1 MNKLLAPGMAFL
13 DRFSYPIKFLIMGI
27 LAVIPIV
34 YLMFLGLAPLAQ
46 GLRDTEL
53 EMTGVRYVESALP
66 LLSSVQQ
73 HRGRSSGYL
82 SGDDAVKP
90 KMDEQAA
97 KVEAAIQA
105 LEALDQENGH
115 DGELVEQLAEI
126 KAKWADVHQKAHS
139 RAFTPK
145 ESFVAH
151 SAVTA
156 LIQTYLEDVA
166 HEFKL
171 LLDPVEASFFLQD
184 VAAVQA
190 PALTEGLGKMRA
202 IMTGILTR
210 KVITPEEKAEVA
222 SLAGQIELFHKRTVK
237 GVAHAIEARP
247 GLKESLLPKL
257 EALTPAVQ
265 KLMETTRRE
274 AGAAEFSLSGQDY
287 FKEATVVVD
296 MAGAVSGAA
305 SGQLRGLLEARLAK
319 SRAGLYGAIAVVAGL
334 MLLLMYFTTAM
345 RASIIQA
352 VRTVNDGTA
361 RMAAGDFTRPVVLTS
376 RDEMGEIAA
385 DVNRAREAL
394 SSLIAGVRR
403 TADEVAR
410 DAGEVAEGARQ
421 IAIAAGEQSEA
432 ISSSAAAVEEL
443 TVAITHVADQTEEA
457 NRTADQANGLAED
470 GRRVADRASSGM
482 TAVAESVT
490 ATARQI
496 EGLNARAADISGI
509 VQVIKDIA
517 DQTNLLALNAAIEAA
532 RAGEQGRGFAVVADE
547 VRKLAE
553 RTTGATAEI
562 GAMIE
567 AIQQETRSAVGGME
581 ENSRKAEDGR
591 ATVTEVSNALGEIM
605 QAAQAVLD
613 RVEEITSASR
623 EQKAASTE
631 IAQSVERIA
640 QMTEENSASA
650 NQVSSAAGHLGDLAG
665 TLKTELDR
673 FHV

>member
-1 MNKLLAPGMAFL
+1 MNQLLAPGMAFL
-13 DRFSYPIKFLIMGI
+13 GRFSYPIKFLILGVI
-27 LAVIPIV
+27 AVIPIV
-34 YLMFLGLAPLAQ
+34 YLTFLGLVPLMDAAKMAA
-46 GLRDTEL
+46 T
-53 EMTGVRYVESALP
+53 EMTGVRYIEAAKP
-66 LLSSVQQ
+66 LLASVQQ

-97 KVEAAIQA
+97 KAEAAIQA
-105 LEALDQENGH
+105 LEALDAETGGNE
-115 DGELVEQLAEI
+115 ELGRRLAEI

-156 LIQTYLEDVA
+156 LIQAYMEDAA
-166 HEFKL
+166 HEYKL

-190 PALTEGLGKMRA
+190 PALTEVLGKMRA
-202 IMTGILTR
+202 MMTGILTR

-222 SLAGQIELFHKRTVK
+222 SLAGQIELIHRRVVK
-237 GVAHAIEARP
+237 GVEHAIEAKAD
-247 GLKESLLPKL
+247 LKEALRPKL
-257 EALTPAVQ
+257 ETLTPALQ

-274 AGAAEFSLSGQDY
+274 VGATEFALSGQDY
-287 FKEATVVVD
+287 FKEATAVVD
-296 MAGAVSGAA
+296 LAAVVSSAA
-305 SGQLRGLLEARLAK
+305 SEQLHGMLEARVRKDHA
-319 SRAGLYGAIAVVAGL
+319 ALYSAAAIVTAL

-345 RASIIQA
+345 RATIIQA
-352 VRTVNDGTA
+352 VNVVNDGTA
-361 RMAAGDFTRPVVLTS
+361 RMAAGDFTRPIVLDT

-385 DVNRAREAL
+385 DINRAREAL
-394 SSLIAGVRR
+394 AGLIAEVRR

-457 NRTADQANGLAED
+457 NRTADQANSLAED
-470 GRRVADRASSGM
+470 GRRVADRASNGM

-490 ATARQI
+490 ATAHQI
-496 EGLNARAADISGI
+496 EGLNARAVEISGI
-509 VQVIKDIA
+509 VQVIKEIA

-553 RTTGATAEI
+553 RTAGATTEI
-562 GAMIE
+562 GSMIE
-567 AIQQETRSAVGGME
+567 AIQQETHGAVDSME
-581 ENSRKAEDGR
+581 ANSRKAQEGR
-591 ATVTEVSNALGEIM
+591 AIVTDVSGALGEIM

-650 NQVSSAAGHLGDLAG
+650 KQVSSAAGHLGNLAG